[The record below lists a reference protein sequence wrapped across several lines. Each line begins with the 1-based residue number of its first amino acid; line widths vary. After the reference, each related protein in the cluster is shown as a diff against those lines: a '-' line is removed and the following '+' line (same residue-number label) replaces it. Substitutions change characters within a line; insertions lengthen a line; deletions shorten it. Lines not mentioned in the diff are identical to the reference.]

1 MLDLKFIRENSDL
14 VRKNIEK
21 KFQHDKFKFLDELL
35 EKDKKYREILYA
47 VEKLRKRRNSL
58 SKEISE
64 KKKTGQDADKLLIEA
79 KKLPEEL
86 SKKEEELSKLKEHIT
101 FLQLK
106 IPNIIADDV
115 PLGKSDKDNVVKRVI
130 GRPPK
135 FTFDVKGHVEIGE
148 SLGIADFDGASRI
161 SGRGFFFL
169 KGDLARLNQAL
180 IRFTI
185 DFMIEKG
192 YTLVEPP
199 LMLSEESIHTVMP
212 FSDFQEH
219 AYKMDGKD
227 QYLIAT
233 SEHPLV
239 AWFKDQVIEKPRLP
253 IKLVGY
259 SQCFRQEI
267 GSHGID
273 EKGLFR
279 THQFN
284 KVEQVIICEPED
296 SEKYYAEILRN
307 SVELYQL
314 IGIPIRIIECCS
326 GDLSDMKYKSEDV
339 EAYSPRKKDYFEVGS
354 CSNLTTAQARRA
366 NIVVFDGR
374 ERYTPHTLNNTAIA
388 TSRCMVAI
396 LENFQNADGSVSIPD
411 VLQRYM
417 GGLRKITPPIE

>member
-64 KKKTGQDADKLLIEA
+64 KKKTGQDADKLLLEA

-339 EAYSPRKKDYFEVGS
+339 EAYSTRKKDYFEVGS

>member
-47 VEKLRKRRNSL
+47 VEQLRKRRNSL

-64 KKKTGQDADKLLIEA
+64 KKKTGQDADKLLLEA

>member
-64 KKKTGQDADKLLIEA
+64 KKKTGQDADKLLLEA

-219 AYKMDGKD
+219 AYKIDGKD

-239 AWFKDQVIEKPRLP
+239 AWFKGQVIEKPRLP

>member
-47 VEKLRKRRNSL
+47 VEQLRKRRNSL

-64 KKKTGQDADKLLIEA
+64 KKKTGQDADKLLLEA

-185 DFMIEKG
+185 DFMIERG

>member
-64 KKKTGQDADKLLIEA
+64 KKKTGQDADKLLLEA

>member
-86 SKKEEELSKLKEHIT
+86 SKKEEELSKLKERIT
-101 FLQLK
+101 SLQLE

-135 FTFDVKGHVEIGE
+135 FTFDVKDHVEICE

-185 DFMIEKG
+185 DFMIERG

-199 LMLSEESIHTVMP
+199 LMLSGESIHTVMP

-219 AYKMDGKD
+219 AYKIDGKD

-239 AWFKDQVIEKPRLP
+239 AWFKGQVIEKPRLP

-284 KVEQVIICEPED
+284 KVEQVIICEPDD

-374 ERYTPHTLNNTAIA
+374 KRYTPHTLNNTAIA

-417 GGLRKITPPIE
+417 GGLRKIIPSV

>member
-47 VEKLRKRRNSL
+47 VEQLRKRRNSL

-64 KKKTGQDADKLLIEA
+64 KKKTGQDADKLLLEA

-199 LMLSEESIHTVMP
+199 LMLSGESIHTVMP

-219 AYKMDGKD
+219 AYKIDGKD

-239 AWFKDQVIEKPRLP
+239 AWFKGQVIEKPRLP